1 MTGKEQN
8 EKDFENLS
16 KEQILKCWKTL
27 KSVTDGRWRHEN
39 YILEKKSTRP
49 IELYESRQRRRA
61 IEEFLSMMRFLERT
75 GYLN

>member
-27 KSVTDGRWRHEN
+27 KSVTDSRWRHEN
-39 YILEKKSTRP
+39 WILENKKTAP
-49 IELYESRQRRRA
+49 IELYESRQRRRE
-61 IEEFLSMMRFLERT
+61 IEELLKMMNHLEKT